1 METQKDA
8 VLIKAGDALKDL
20 DYIPKEG
27 ESVEYLGIGDPLVL
41 PVLRH
46 SCAHLMAQAVLEL
59 FPDAKIGVGPA
70 LEDSFYYD
78 FLVERPFAP
87 EDLEAIAKRMRH
99 LVKQNVPVKHLVW
112 SKRQAIEYFTGRQQA
127 LKVELINDKV
137 EGDEV
142 SLYQQGDFIDLCR
155 GPHLSST
162 RHLKHFKL
170 LSIAAAYWKGD
181 EKSHSMQRIYG
192 TVFPDESSLEAH
204 LDFLKEAAARDHR
217 KLGKDLDLF
226 SIQNDVGAGI
236 VLWHPK
242 GAMIRHQIESYWK
255 DAHLDNG
262 YELVNTPHI
271 AKLDLWEVSG
281 HNGFYRENMF
291 PTIEFDNIEYQLK
304 PMNCPFHLE
313 IFKSRNRS
321 YKEMPFRWAELG
333 TVYRYERSGVLHGLM
348 RVRGFTQDDAHI
360 FCTPQQLEEEI
371 GSLLMFTLDMLK
383 TFGFDDVDVFLSTQP
398 EHSVGSQDKWEL
410 ATQALRNALD
420 RQGVAYRIDPGE
432 GVFYGPKIDIKIK
445 DILGRS
451 WQCSTIQV
459 DFNLP
464 ERFALKYSDD
474 QGTLQQPIMIHRALL
489 GSLERF
495 FGILI
500 EHYAGSFPLWLAPLH
515 ATVLPVTDRA
525 AAYAREVTE
534 TMRKEGLRVDIDV
547 RSEGVGRKI
556 RDAELQKVPYIVIVG
571 DEEAAGRYI
580 TYRIHK
586 QGDKGKINM
595 DQFVSLL
602 KKRIAAKDRG
612 YED

>member
-8 VLIKAGDALKDL
+8 VLIKVGDALKDL
-20 DYIPKEG
+20 DYTPAPG
-27 ESVEYLGIGDPLVL
+27 ESVEHIGLNDPLVL

-46 SCAHLMAQAVLEL
+46 SCAHLLAQAVLEL
-59 FPDAKIGVGPA
+59 FPNAQVGVGPA
-70 LEDSFYYD
+70 LDDSFYYD
-78 FLVERPFAP
+78 FLVEHPFTP
-87 EDLEAIAKRMRH
+87 EDLESITKRMRH
-99 LVKQNVPVKHLVW
+99 LVKQNVPVRHLLW
-112 SKRQAIEYFTGRQQA
+112 TKAEAIGYFTAKNQP
-127 LKVELINDKV
+127 LKVELINEKV
-137 EGDEV
+137 EGDQV
-142 SLYQQGDFIDLCR
+142 SLYQQGDFVDLCR

-162 RHLKHFKL
+162 RFLKNFKL
-170 LSIAAAYWKGD
+170 LSVAAAYWKGD

-192 TVFPDESSLEAH
+192 TVFADEQALEAY
-204 LDFLKEAAARDHR
+204 LAFLKEAAARDHR

-242 GAMIRHQIESYWK
+242 GSMIRHQIESYWK
-255 DAHLDNG
+255 DAHLANG
-262 YELVNTPHI
+262 YELVYTPHV
-271 AKLDLWEVSG
+271 AKLDLWETSG

-291 PTIEFDNIEYQLK
+291 PTIEFDNVEYQLK
-304 PMNCPFHLE
+304 PMNCPFHLA

-360 FCTPQQLEEEI
+360 FCTPQQLEAEI
-371 GSLLMFTLDMLK
+371 GSLLTFTLDMLR
-383 TFGFDDVDVFLSTQP
+383 TFGFGNVDIYLSTQP
-398 EHSVGSQDKWEL
+398 EKSVGSQDKWDL
-410 ATQALRNALD
+410 ATQALQNALD
-420 RQGVAYRIDPGE
+420 AQQVPYQVDPGE

-445 DILGRS
+445 DVLGRS

-474 QGTLQQPIMIHRALL
+474 QGSLQQPIMIHRALL

-500 EHYAGSFPLWLAPLH
+500 EHYAGSFPLWLSPLH
-515 ATVLPVTDRA
+515 AVVLPVTDRA
-525 AAYAREVTE
+525 VDYARGVAEAL
-534 TMRKEGLRVDIDV
+534 RKEGLRVETDQ

-556 RDAELQKVPYIVIVG
+556 RDAEMQKVPYIVIVG
-571 DEEAAGRYI
+571 DEEAAGQYI

-595 DQFVSLL
+595 DQFVNLL
-602 KKRIAAKDRG
+602 KGRIAARATG
-612 YED
+612 YEE

>member
-1 METQKDA
+1 MEIDKDS
-8 VLIKAGDALKDL
+8 VLIKVGDTLKDL
-20 DYIPKEG
+20 DYIAQPG
-27 ESVEYLGIGDPLVL
+27 ESIEYLKIQDPLVL

-46 SCAHLMAQAVLEL
+46 SCAHLLAQAVLEL
-59 FPDAKIGVGPA
+59 FPGTQAGVGPA

-78 FLVERPFAP
+78 FLVERPFTP
-87 EDLEAIAKRMRH
+87 EDIEAITKRMRH

-112 SKRQAIEYFTGRQQA
+112 TRRQAVEYFEKHKQR
-127 LKVELINDKV
+127 LKVELISDKV

-170 LSIAAAYWKGD
+170 LSVAAAYWKGD

-192 TVFPDESSLEAH
+192 TVFPDEESLNLH
-204 LDFLKEAAARDHR
+204 LAFLKEAAARDHR
-217 KLGKDLDLF
+217 KLGKELDLF
-226 SIQNDVGAGI
+226 SIQSEIGAGI

-255 DAHLDNG
+255 ETHLANG
-262 YELVNTPHI
+262 YELVNTPHL
-271 AKLDLWEVSG
+271 ARLDLWETSG

-291 PTIEFDNIEYQLK
+291 PAIEFDNIEYQLK
-304 PMNCPFHLE
+304 PMNCPFHLA
-313 IFKSRNRS
+313 IFRSRNRS
-321 YKEMPFRWAELG
+321 YKEMPLRWAELG

-360 FCTPQQLEEEI
+360 FCTPRQLEDEI
-371 GSLLMFTLDMLK
+371 TTLLTFTLDMLR

-398 EHSVGSQDKWEL
+398 EKSVGTQDKWDL
-410 ATQALRNALD
+410 ATKALRNGLE
-420 RQGVAYRIDPGE
+420 RLNVPYRVDPGE

-445 DILGRS
+445 DVLGRS

-500 EHYAGSFPLWLAPLH
+500 EHYAGCFPLWMAPLQ
-515 ATVLPVTDRA
+515 AVVLPVTDRA
-525 AAYAREVTE
+525 AEYAVKAAE
-534 TMRKEGLRVDIDV
+534 TMRREGLRVEIDQ

-556 RDAELQKVPYIVIVG
+556 RDAELQKIPYIVVVG
-571 DEEAAGRYI
+571 DEEAAGGFLS
-580 TYRIHK
+580 YRVHK

-602 KKRIAAKDRG
+602 KKRIAEKDRG
-612 YED
+612 YEE

>member
-1 METQKDA
+1 MELHKDA
-8 VLIKAGDALKDL
+8 VLIRAGVELKDL
-20 DYIPKEG
+20 DYSHSEG
-27 ESVEYLGIGDPLVL
+27 EFVETLGINDPAVL

-59 FPDAKIGVGPA
+59 FPGTQVGVGPA

-78 FLVERPFAP
+78 FLAEQPFTP
-87 EDLEAIAKRMRH
+87 EDLEAISKRMRH
-99 LVKQNVPVKHLVW
+99 LVKQNIAVRHLLW
-112 SKRQAIEYFTGRQQA
+112 TKKQAIEYFESHSQP
-127 LKVELINDKV
+127 LKVQLINEKV
-137 EGDEV
+137 VGDEV
-142 SLYQQGDFIDLCR
+142 SLYQQGDFVDLCR
-155 GPHLSST
+155 GPHLPST
-162 RHLKHFKL
+162 RFLKHFKL
-170 LSIAAAYWKGD
+170 LSVAAAYWKGD

-192 TVFPDESSLEAH
+192 TVFPDEQSLDAY
-204 LDFLKEAAARDHR
+204 LTFLKEAAARDHR

-242 GAMIRHQIESYWK
+242 GAMIRHQLESYWK
-255 DAHLDNG
+255 DAHLANG
-262 YELVNTPHI
+262 YELVNSPHI
-271 AKLDLWEVSG
+271 AKLDLWETSG
-281 HNGFYRENMF
+281 HNGFYRESMF
-291 PTIEFDNIEYQLK
+291 PTIEFDNVEYQLK
-304 PMNCPFHLE
+304 PMNCPFHLT

-360 FCTPQQLEEEI
+360 FCTPAQLEDEI
-371 GSLLMFTLDMLK
+371 GRLLNFTLDMLK
-383 TFGFDDVDVFLSTQP
+383 TFGFDAVDVFLSTQP
-398 EHSVGSQDKWEL
+398 ETSVGSQDKWDL
-410 ATQALRNALD
+410 ATKALQNTLEK
-420 RQGVAYRIDPGE
+420 QGVKYQVDPGE

-464 ERFALKYSDD
+464 ERFSLKYSDD

-500 EHYAGSFPLWLAPLH
+500 EHYAGFFPLWLAPVQ
-515 ATVLPVTDRA
+515 AAVLPVTDRTV
-525 AAYAREVTE
+525 AYASEVAE
-534 TMRKEGLRVDIDV
+534 TLRQEGIRVETDL
-547 RSEGVGRKI
+547 RSEGIGRKI
-556 RDAELQKVPYIVIVG
+556 RDAEMQKVPYIVIVG
-571 DEEAAGRYI
+571 DDEQNGKYLS
-580 TYRIHK
+580 YRVHK

-595 DQFVSLL
+595 DQFVNLL

-612 YED
+612 YEE